1 MKEIRVVL
9 EDKEYRQMK
18 HLKGG
23 LTWKAYLI
31 RELNEVDE
39 DAGKGKDN
47 KASIY

>member
-9 EDKEYRQMK
+9 EDKEYRQMIRV
-18 HLKGG
+18 KGD

-39 DAGKGKDN
+39 DARKGKDN
-47 KASIY
+47 KANVY